1 MIRKMTVALVE
12 KGKVDT
18 REITV
23 EEVVIAG
30 WTGRDKVAVEKH
42 IVELEA
48 LGVKRPAS
56 TPVYYRVS
64 NSRLTT
70 ATRIQVSGGASSG
83 EAEFVLL
90 MLDGRLWIGVGS
102 DHTDREVEV
111 VGVAISKQLCDK
123 PIGKV
128 FWPYDEV
135 ADHWDSLILRSYVTE
150 NNEVSLYQEGSVATM
165 LAPLELIEGYTNG
178 KPNLPGNSVMFCG
191 TLAAKGGIRP
201 AQKFHFE
208 IDDPVLGRKINHEY
222 AIECL
227 PIAG

>member
-1 MIRKMTVALVE
+1 MITKMTVALVE

-18 REITV
+18 REINV

-30 WTGRDKVAVEKH
+30 WTGRDKAAVEKH

-48 LGVKRPAS
+48 VGVRRPAT

-70 ATRIQVSGGASSG
+70 STRIQVSGGASSG

-90 MLDGRLWIGVGS
+90 MLDGRLWVGVGS
-102 DHTDREVEV
+102 DHTDREVEA

-150 NNEVSLYQEGSVATM
+150 DNQVSLYQEGSVATM
-165 LAPLELIEGYTNG
+165 LPPTELIKGYTNG
-178 KPNLPGNSVMFCG
+178 EQKLPRNSMMFCG

-201 AQKFHFE
+201 VQKFHFE

-222 AIECL
+222 DIECL